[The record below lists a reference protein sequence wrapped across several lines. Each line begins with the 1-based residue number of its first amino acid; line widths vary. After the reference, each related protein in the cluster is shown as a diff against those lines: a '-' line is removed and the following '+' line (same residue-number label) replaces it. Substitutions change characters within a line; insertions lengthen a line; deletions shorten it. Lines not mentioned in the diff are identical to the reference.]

1 MLNFLLYIFFAV
13 LCCASEPVHRVQRT
27 GKLDESAPLFDF
39 GVVDPNARSVRIHFS
54 KFDIPQDASVTVF
67 NFETNEQHQIDGWRK
82 GSFLALSL
90 DGNVAAMKLDAGSS
104 WEESHGVE
112 VDYIEMEL
120 RTRRSLSDPDW
131 DDFMEGNVE
140 NVACVNGDSAMMKN
154 IKSVVKIKISSS
166 NGNSHGSGFFFGAYN
181 RVMTNKHVL
190 GNMEDPYNAEVEI
203 NYECTTCNGD
213 LKDCQ
218 FTSVF
223 KANVRSLLWSDDDLD
238 AALLSLDYDCDDDF
252 PFHLVAPF
260 DEISSNYFPAPN
272 VGDKVYMIHHPKG
285 WPKKISRKED
295 GSKCRIID
303 TTSNTFKTDCD
314 SIGGSSGS
322 PVFRDSDDKL
332 IGLHYAGNCS
342 PQAGLDAG
350 ECSPV
355 AKRFDQIWDK
365 MKDTQFKCCAK
376 FSKNNN
382 ANGNENE
389 LWRICDDVA
398 HLPSSFND
406 KFKSVYVTPE
416 CKVKVYAD
424 EHFGGSS
431 KYYYGDSG
439 TTNFASNWDN
449 RVSSVRFVRTDN
461 DRCWVRFYLNSG
473 QDGNYVF
480 FTGDQAVLYKWN
492 DEWSSMEMESNCR
505 VFVYKHSHFRG
516 SFYEYSSGTTSLG
529 LNNQISSFRLIPD
542 ADECKV
548 TLYQGSN
555 CSGTSA
561 FVKQDYFDLSSTS
574 WNDKIRSIKADPGCG
589 IVLYKNS
596 QFNGEYQEFEEGGSC
611 HTLDYMLFDTP
622 KHFRSK
628 ASSLRVYKAQRQ
640 IN

>member
-1 MLNFLLYIFFAV
+1 
-13 LCCASEPVHRVQRT
+13 
-27 GKLDESAPLFDF
+27 
-39 GVVDPNARSVRIHFS
+39 
-54 KFDIPQDASVTVF
+54 
-67 NFETNEQHQIDGWRK
+67 
-82 GSFLALSL
+82 
-90 DGNVAAMKLDAGSS
+90 
-104 WEESHGVE
+104 
-112 VDYIEMEL
+112 
-120 RTRRSLSDPDW
+120 
-131 DDFMEGNVE
+131 
-140 NVACVNGDSAMMKN
+140 
-154 IKSVVKIKISSS
+154 
-166 NGNSHGSGFFFGAYN
+166 
-181 RVMTNKHVL
+181 
-190 GNMEDPYNAEVEI
+190 
-203 NYECTTCNGD
+203 
-213 LKDCQ
+213 
-218 FTSVF
+218 
-223 KANVRSLLWSDDDLD
+223 
-238 AALLSLDYDCDDDF
+238 
-252 PFHLVAPF
+252 
-260 DEISSNYFPAPN
+260 
-272 VGDKVYMIHHPKG
+272 
-285 WPKKISRKED
+285 
-295 GSKCRIID
+295 
-303 TTSNTFKTDCD
+303 
-314 SIGGSSGS
+314 
-322 PVFRDSDDKL
+322 
-332 IGLHYAGNCS
+332 
-342 PQAGLDAG
+342 LDAG

-355 AKRFDQIWDK
+355 AKRLDQIWDK

-389 LWRICDDVA
+389 LWRICDDVP

-424 EHFGGSS
+424 EHFGGSN

-449 RVSSVRFVRTDN
+449 RVSSVRFVRTDS
-461 DRCWVRFYLNSG
+461 DRCWVRFYKDSG
-473 QDGNYVF
+473 QDGSYVF

-492 DEWSSMEMESNCR
+492 DQWSSMELESNCR

-516 SFYEYSSGTTSLG
+516 SFDQYSSGTTSLG
-529 LNNQISSFRLIPD
+529 LNDQISSFRLIPD

-548 TLYQGSN
+548 KVYKGSN

-561 FVKQDYFDLSSTS
+561 TVKNDYFDLSSTT

-622 KHFRSK
+622 KHFRLK